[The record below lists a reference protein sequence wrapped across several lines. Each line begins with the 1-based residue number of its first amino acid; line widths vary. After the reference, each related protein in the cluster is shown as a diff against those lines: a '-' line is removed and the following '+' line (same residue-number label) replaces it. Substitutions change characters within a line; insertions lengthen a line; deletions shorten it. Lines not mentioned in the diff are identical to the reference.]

1 MWRKVPALITLPLC
15 GASRMNVYFC
25 DVCGVRVTD
34 LDLHSGHGMR
44 RRNDVICAACLELG
58 HGKGWVA
65 NHAQKQQMAYAGAAG
80 AVDTAAAAPV
90 PSGEADGDAEEDAG
104 AGDDH
109 DHPAELA
116 LLDQA
121 AAAPPAP
128 PELDLEDETARRSLL
143 GSVATPPPALDMAR
157 DRLRTL
163 DDDQPPSRVAA
174 VQLEPQG
181 EEPELPLPTALGE
194 PTVDDTAKVAVL
206 HQELSTAAAGFAALN
221 PPAQDH
227 PVAADD
233 LDEDPAPAIDDSG
246 VQVGLENPPEEG
258 GNAEKAETA
267 SNMPITEVPTAASRA
282 KVAPS
287 SNRTAR
293 ARTNASPSSSR
304 NAASSASSSSSSATS
319 SRTSKVSKSSKSTK
333 SSKSRSARRA
343 KPGYSPLMVL
353 SAISM
358 GALLFFGSI
367 GIYRVATEPK
377 PVQLTIEVKLGE
389 QLQDA
394 IKDARSSVSSALDNP
409 SIDVLEA
416 AKAKIRAAQDL
427 ATQFS
432 TEAQKGTNGAKVW
445 TEDDVDRQMETWGFS
460 DLNSLMKN
468 INDKEDIIKGNES
481 H

>member
-1 MWRKVPALITLPLC
+1 
-15 GASRMNVYFC
+15 MNVYFC

-65 NHAQKQQMAYAGAAG
+65 NHAQKQQMAFAGAAT
-80 AVDTAAAAPV
+80 TAGSAPV
-90 PSGEADGDAEEDAG
+90 APTTPDADAADDEDMDAG

-128 PELDLEDETARRSLL
+128 PELEHEDDTSRRAHL
-143 GSVATPPPALDMAR
+143 GRMPTPPPALDMAR

-174 VQLEPQG
+174 IQLEPEADG
-181 EEPELPLPTALGE
+181 ADLPLPSALGE

-206 HQELSTAAAGFAALN
+206 HQELSTAAAGFAALT
-221 PPAQDH
+221 PPVQDH
-227 PVAADD
+227 PAAADD
-233 LDEDPAPAIDDSG
+233 LDEEPVPQIDDSG
-246 VQVGLENPPEEG
+246 AQAELETSPEEG
-258 GNAEKAETA
+258 ANAEKAETA
-267 SNMPITEVPTAASRA
+267 SNMPITEVPSAASRA
-282 KVAPS
+282 KAAPS
-287 SNRTAR
+287 SNRTPR
-293 ARTNASPSSSR
+293 ARTNASPSASR
-304 NAASSASSSSSSATS
+304 NASAASSASSGSSASATS
-319 SRTSKVSKSSKSTK
+319 SRSSKVSKSSKSTK
-333 SSKSRSARRA
+333 SSKSRTARKS
-343 KPGYSPLMVL
+343 KPGLPPLMVMTM
-353 SAISM
+353 I
-358 GALLFFGSI
+358 GVGGILLIGSI
-367 GIYRVATEPK
+367 AIGQKLMAPK
-377 PVQLTIEVKLGE
+377 PVQQTIEVKLGE

-394 IKDARSSVSSALDNP
+394 IKDARATVTTALDNP
-409 SIDVLEA
+409 TIDGLEA
-416 AKAKIRAAQDL
+416 AKAKIHAAQDL

-468 INDKEDIIKGNES
+468 INDKEDILKGNES